1 MANKEHWELI
11 FTHDQDILINSL
23 NNLHLFTSFLR
34 TGAGREGG
42 MVTFKERSRKV
53 SIFFLFIVIGIFS

>member
-34 TGAGREGG
+34 TGAGRGNG
-42 MVTFKERSRKV
+42 NIQRKV
-53 SIFFLFIVIGIFS
+53 KKGFYTFLFIVIGIFS